1 MGLVTGESTNLTITA
16 SPTTATITISV
27 AAGGDNIINAAEV
40 TRSYELNEAQ
50 DEVVVAVTGVRSGM
64 TTLTITAEAD
74 GYTSATASVRVEV
87 IESLRIAAD
96 AG

>member
-1 MGLVTGESTNLTITA
+1 MGLVTGERADLRITA

-40 TRSYELNEAQ
+40 AGSYELNEAQ
-50 DEVVVAVTGVRSGM
+50 DEVVVAVEGGVSGI
-64 TTLTITAEAD
+64 TTLTVTAAST
-74 GYTSATASVRVEV
+74 GYMTATTQVRVEV
-87 IESLRIAAD
+87 NRELTDSRD